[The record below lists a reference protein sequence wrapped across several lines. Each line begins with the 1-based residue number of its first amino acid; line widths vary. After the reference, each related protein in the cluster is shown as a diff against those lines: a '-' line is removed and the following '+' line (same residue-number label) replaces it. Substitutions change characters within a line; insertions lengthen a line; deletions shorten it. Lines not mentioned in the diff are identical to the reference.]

1 MKHITTIWET
11 DHKCNSCF
19 FQMVAGTSGTS
30 VCPLLSFNPHLILV
44 QPHPVSYQLFCRICL
59 SLYLGKITAY
69 RYLKPLANSHKFF
82 LKCAAIF
89 LSYGCI
95 SLYHIATLPL
105 MVAVGTA
112 LLVCICQHP
121 ENIQKCGGVGV
132 GVVFLNDFNKINI
145 VWSLQKCW
153 LMIYHINCQVHSSD
167 IV

>member
-1 MKHITTIWET
+1 
-11 DHKCNSCF
+11 
-19 FQMVAGTSGTS
+19 MVAGTSGTS

-132 GVVFLNDFNKINI
+132 GVVFQQNQHSLIPTEMLVDDISYKLSGTFVRHCLTIN
-145 VWSLQKCW
+145 SYGKTQ
-153 LMIYHINCQVHSSD
+153 IN
-167 IV
+167 